1 MISAA
6 VFASGSGSNAEAI
19 VQESGLPCTIE
30 LLVCDKPAAPVIS
43 RAKQWNVEVFV
54 CDPKTFPNK
63 QAYEQAILTK
73 LREKQIEWI
82 FLAGYMRLIGP
93 TLLEAYPERILNIHP
108 SLLPAFAGKDAIG
121 QALTAGVKVSG
132 VTIHFVDA
140 GMDTGSIIAQE
151 AVQVLETDTHQTLH
165 QRIQAI
171 EHRLYP
177 KTIRYILTERERN
190 DSNATSVD
198 QRIR

>member
-1 MISAA
+1 MILAA
-6 VFASGSGSNAEAI
+6 IFASGSGSNAEAI
-19 VQESGLPCTIE
+19 VQAAGLPCTIQ
-30 LLVCDKPAAPVIS
+30 LLVCDKPEAPVIQK
-43 RAKQWNVEVFV
+43 AKEWEAEIFV
-54 CDPKTFPNK
+54 CDPKTFENK

-73 LREKQIEWI
+73 LQERQIEWI
-82 FLAGYMRLIGP
+82 FLAGYMRLIGH

-121 QALTAGVKVSG
+121 QALAAGVKVSG

-140 GMDTGSIIAQE
+140 GMDTGNIIAQE
-151 AVQVLETDTHQTLH
+151 AVRVLENDTHQTLH

-177 KTIRYILTERERN
+177 ETISYILKEQDGKE
-190 DSNATSVD
+190 
-198 QRIR
+198 

>member
-19 VQESGLPCTIE
+19 VQASELPCTIQ
-30 LLVCDKPAAPVIS
+30 LLVCDKPEAPVINK
-43 RAKQWNVEVFV
+43 AEEWDTEVFV
-54 CDPKTFPNK
+54 CDPKTFKDK
-63 QAYEQAILTK
+63 QSYEQAILTK
-73 LREKQIEWI
+73 LQEKQIEWI

-121 QALTAGVKVSG
+121 QALSAGVKVSG
-132 VTIHFVDA
+132 VTIHLVDA
-140 GMDTGSIIAQE
+140 GMDTGNIIAQE
-151 AVQVLETDTHQTLH
+151 AVPVLEKDTHHTLH

-177 KTIRYILTERERN
+177 ETISYILKERDRKE
-190 DSNATSVD
+190 
-198 QRIR
+198 

>member
-19 VQESGLPCTIE
+19 VQASELPCTIQ
-30 LLVCDKPAAPVIS
+30 LLVCDKPEAPVINK
-43 RAKQWNVEVFV
+43 AEGWDTEVFV
-54 CDPKTFPNK
+54 CDPKTFKDK
-63 QAYEQAILTK
+63 QSYEQAILTK
-73 LREKQIEWI
+73 LQEKQIEWI

-93 TLLEAYPERILNIHP
+93 TLLVAYPERILNIHP

-121 QALTAGVKVSG
+121 QALSAGVKLSG

-140 GMDTGSIIAQE
+140 GMDTGNIIAQE
-151 AVQVLETDTHQTLH
+151 AVPVLEKDTHHTLH

-177 KTIRYILTERERN
+177 ETISYILKRKR
-190 DSNATSVD
+190 
-198 QRIR
+198 